1 MLPNPATRGTRITG
15 SGRFG
20 PSFGQGSYDVHF
32 CLDTRAFQQAK
43 YYQTDGAVQ
52 YTTLNNTAA
61 FNADIG
67 SHNPAGVL
75 LGFASGASRT
85 LEVRMGISWTSQDKA
100 CTYAQA
106 EIPNLSAFDAVKAAA
121 RYDPSTDYSF
131 ACSTFRTR
139 AKWNKVLGTVQLDTT
154 GVSSDTQTLFWSSL
168 YRTYLSPTN
177 ITGDNPLW
185 ESTEPYWDSLY
196 CIW

>member
-1 MLPNPATRGTRITG
+1 
-15 SGRFG
+15 
-20 PSFGQGSYDVHF
+20 VHF